1 MHPNLWREV
10 WVVAFVALGALLL
23 GLASDYPF
31 LSAAAVFG
39 AYIAVLLRRLQQ
51 LQRWLLARANAEIP
65 DADGVWGDVF
75 NEIRKLVKQAETR
88 EDHLADMVERFQNA
102 AAAMPDAVVIVSQN
116 DEIEWANP
124 IAAPLLGISYPR
136 DGGLRLGNLIRN
148 PEFAHYLQT
157 GAFSEPLEMTS
168 PANTRKTVLLQI
180 IPFGASQKLII
191 GRDVT
196 RLLLLE
202 EMRRHF
208 VANVSHE
215 LRTPITVLSG
225 YLETLRN
232 IKPPRAEELEK
243 HLAIMH
249 EQALRMQRLVDDLL
263 TLSRLETTP
272 PARHD
277 EPVDVPALLEALKDT
292 AQLLSNDR
300 QHRITLDADPDLQLL
315 GDSEELRSA
324 FSNLIN
330 NAVRYTPP
338 GGAIELHWQAD
349 PEGARLSVRDS
360 GEGIGAQ
367 HIPRL
372 TERFYRVD
380 SARSRATGGT
390 GLGLSIVKHV
400 LLRHDAYLDIHSEV
414 GKGST
419 FSCMFPAARAV
430 RRQV

>member
-1 MHPNLWREV
+1 M
-10 WVVAFVALGALLL
+10 AFVALSALLL
-23 GLASDYPF
+23 GLATDRPF
-31 LSAAAVFG
+31 LSAVVVFG
-39 AYIAVLLRRLQQ
+39 GYIAIVLRRLHQ
-51 LQRWLLARANAEIP
+51 LQHWLLAHSGTEIP
-65 DADGVWGDVF
+65 DAEGLWGDVF
-75 NEIRKLVKQAETR
+75 KEIRKLVKQAETR
-88 EDHLADMVERFQNA
+88 EDRLADMVERFQNA

-124 IAAPLLGISYPR
+124 ASAQLLGITYPR
-136 DGGLRLGNLIRN
+136 DGGLRLGNLLRS
-148 PEFAHYLQT
+148 PEFARYLRS
-157 GAFSEPLEMTS
+157 GGFSEPLELTS
-168 PANTRKTVLLQI
+168 PANSQKTALLQI

-196 RLLLLE
+196 RLILLE
-202 EMRRHF
+202 QMRRNF

-225 YLETLRN
+225 FLETLRGM
-232 IKPPRAEELEK
+232 KQPSTEELDK

-263 TLSRLETTP
+263 TLSKLETTP

-277 EPVDVPALLEALKDT
+277 EPVDVPALLGALKDT
-292 AQLLSNDR
+292 AVLLSGER
-300 QHRITLDADPDLQLL
+300 KHRILLEADADLQLR
-315 GDSEELRSA
+315 GDPEELRSA

-330 NAVRYTPP
+330 NAVRYTPA
-338 GGAIELHWQAD
+338 GGAIELRWQKNPD
-349 PEGARLSVRDS
+349 GAYFSVRDS
-360 GEGIGAQ
+360 GEGIAPE

-372 TERFYRVD
+372 TERFYRID

-400 LLRHDAYLDIHSEV
+400 LVRHDAILEIASEP

-419 FSCMFPAARAV
+419 FTCQFPAARVV
-430 RRQV
+430 RR